1 LYNINYG
8 ITSIP
13 ESKAN
18 EVLAD
23 GMDVKRDF
31 AGLEIDGETS
41 THRLTRVLV
50 DWRSRN
56 IFSASK
62 ITFWNCK
69 VLFSRRSHGLHSR
82 WGKHES

>member
-62 ITFWNCK
+62 ITFWN
-69 VLFSRRSHGLHSR
+69 
-82 WGKHES
+82 